1 MEYKA
6 HYTQEDLQQL
16 IAWIDT
22 KPTGRLDLGGGIIID
37 DLLTFTQNARYTVAT
52 QGNTPTFSG
61 LVETLFSAK
70 AALEATA

>member
-52 QGNTPTFSG
+52 QGHTPTFSG